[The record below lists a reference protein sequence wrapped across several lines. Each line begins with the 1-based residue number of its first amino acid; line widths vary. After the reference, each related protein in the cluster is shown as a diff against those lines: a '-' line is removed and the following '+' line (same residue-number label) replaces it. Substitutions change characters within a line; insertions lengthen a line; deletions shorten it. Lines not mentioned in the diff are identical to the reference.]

1 MLKTIDLFAGAGG
14 LSYGFESTREFLI
27 VAAAENNKNARKTYV
42 ENHKG
47 RNDIRL
53 IPDVRDYDFSALAS
67 EFDGIDVVI
76 GGPPCQGFSNA
87 NRQKNH
93 IISMNNSLVKEYFRA
108 VKEIRPKA
116 FVMENVSML
125 SSETHR
131 FYDSAKDHDVVTS
144 LGVQM
149 REDELVLADS
159 DYNGYSLVNI
169 IQADAVAD
177 YKISDELFQLLNVL
191 YKNRNSEERLSKYIK
206 NKSKL
211 IIDKIAS
218 QAEEVKNNLGILNW
232 IVDMIN
238 TEQISACFTELGQ
251 FIKFQKTFR
260 LKEELDSNEII
271 YEIENDL
278 QTGKIIARVKSYSVI
293 EYVNKILGDDYKKN
307 SGVINSLWFGV
318 PQERRRFIM
327 IGVRSDII
335 QEKEIEMPEGN
346 GAEIVT
352 VGQAIG
358 DLRVYEVDE
367 EDNEPEKLPY
377 DSNTE
382 NLSDYARIMRK
393 GSEGISNHIVPKS
406 RDKAKARFAALKEGE
421 NFHNL
426 DNGLKDNYAVP
437 ERTQNSIYLRLDSNR
452 PSGTVINVRKSMW
465 IHPTID
471 RAISVREAARLQSF
485 PDRFVFKGTKDAQY
499 QQVGN
504 AVPPLMANVTAMA
517 HGSKL
522 DGEIFSE
529 FSRDW
534 TNLSYQAQLIRAK
547 LQNKDISEVIDL
559 GDIDVIP
566 AGKYRDQMMK
576 TRVGQ
581 YFFRMTVLNSYEN
594 RCCVTG
600 LKQPEL
606 LVASHIKPW
615 KVSDERT
622 ERTNPANGLCL
633 NALHDKAFDRGLITL
648 DKRYKIIVSRKLKDT
663 EMDSETKSWF
673 MGYSDHQIILP
684 DKFLPGKDFIE
695 YHNDVIFQR

>member
-14 LSYGFESTREFLI
+14 LSYGFESTGEFLI
-27 VAAAENNKNARKTYV
+27 VAAAENNKNARKTYI

-108 VKEIRPKA
+108 IREIRPKA

-131 FYDSAKDHDVVTS
+131 FYDSTKDHNVVTE

-149 REDELVLADS
+149 REDELVLSDS
-159 DYNGYSLVNI
+159 DYHGYSLMNI
-169 IQADAVAD
+169 IEADEIAD

-191 YKNRNSEERLSKYIK
+191 YKNRNNEERLRKYID

-218 QAEEVKNNLGILNW
+218 QTEEVKNNLGFLGQISNL
-232 IVDMIN
+232 IN
-238 TEQISACFTELGQ
+238 TEQIRNCFSELGQ

-271 YEIENDL
+271 YEIKYDPE
-278 QTGKIIARVKSYSVI
+278 TGKIIAQVKSYSVI

-307 SGVINSLWFGV
+307 NEVVNSLWFGV

-335 QEKEIEMPEGN
+335 QQEEIEMPKDN
-346 GAEIVT
+346 GADIVT
-352 VGQAIG
+352 VGQAIE
-358 DLRVYEVDE
+358 DLIDYEVNE
-367 EDNEPEKLPY
+367 EDNEPEKILY
-377 DSNTE
+377 ASSTQ
-382 NLSDYARIMRK
+382 NLSDYARIMRE
-393 GSEGISNHIVPKS
+393 GSVGISNHIVPRS

-437 ERTQNSIYLRLDSNR
+437 ERTQNSIYLRLDRNR

-504 AVPPLMANVTAMA
+504 AVPPLMAKGIAET
-517 HGSKL
+517 L
-522 DGEIFSE
+522 
-529 FSRDW
+529 
-534 TNLSYQAQLIRAK
+534 L
-547 LQNKDISEVIDL
+547 
-559 GDIDVIP
+559 
-566 AGKYRDQMMK
+566 KY
-576 TRVGQ
+576 
-581 YFFRMTVLNSYEN
+581 L
-594 RCCVTG
+594 
-600 LKQPEL
+600 
-606 LVASHIKPW
+606 
-615 KVSDERT
+615 
-622 ERTNPANGLCL
+622 
-633 NALHDKAFDRGLITL
+633 
-648 DKRYKIIVSRKLKDT
+648 
-663 EMDSETKSWF
+663 
-673 MGYSDHQIILP
+673 
-684 DKFLPGKDFIE
+684 
-695 YHNDVIFQR
+695 

>member
-14 LSYGFESTREFLI
+14 LSYGFESTGEFLI
-27 VAAAENNKNARKTYV
+27 VAAAENNKNARKTYI

-149 REDELVLADS
+149 REDELVLADY
-159 DYNGYSLVNI
+159 DYNGYSLMNI

-318 PQERRRFIM
+318 PQERRRFVM

-335 QEKEIEMPEGN
+335 QEKKIEMPEGN

-358 DLRVYEVDE
+358 DLRDYEVDE
-367 EDNEPEKLPY
+367 EDNEPGKLPY
-377 DSNTE
+377 DSSTE

-465 IHPTID
+465 IHPAID

-504 AVPPLMANVTAMA
+504 AVPPLMAKGIA
-517 HGSKL
+517 
-522 DGEIFSE
+522 E
-529 FSRDW
+529 
-534 TNLSYQAQLIRAK
+534 
-547 LQNKDISEVIDL
+547 
-559 GDIDVIP
+559 
-566 AGKYRDQMMK
+566 
-576 TRVGQ
+576 
-581 YFFRMTVLNSYEN
+581 TVLKY
-594 RCCVTG
+594 
-600 LKQPEL
+600 L
-606 LVASHIKPW
+606 
-615 KVSDERT
+615 
-622 ERTNPANGLCL
+622 
-633 NALHDKAFDRGLITL
+633 
-648 DKRYKIIVSRKLKDT
+648 
-663 EMDSETKSWF
+663 
-673 MGYSDHQIILP
+673 
-684 DKFLPGKDFIE
+684 
-695 YHNDVIFQR
+695 

>member
-14 LSYGFESTREFLI
+14 LSYGFESTGEFLI
-27 VAAAENNKNARKTYV
+27 VAAAENNKNARKTYI

-159 DYNGYSLVNI
+159 DYNGYSLMNI

-278 QTGKIIARVKSYSVI
+278 QTGKIIACVKSYSVI

-358 DLRVYEVDE
+358 DLRDYEVDE

-377 DSNTE
+377 DSSTE

-499 QQVGN
+499 PYPVIREYTDDYQSTEFIGELKVLLEPDGYAVHTNFEINNKGIQILLSKRILTYALEVQCVSTWFRKLYTIHENRVIRLDPQMIHERVELIPCIVAATSIEGFTNEDFAEEYQDMKFDLN
-504 AVPPLMANVTAMA
+504 A
-517 HGSKL
+517 
-522 DGEIFSE
+522 
-529 FSRDW
+529 
-534 TNLSYQAQLIRAK
+534 
-547 LQNKDISEVIDL
+547 
-559 GDIDVIP
+559 GDIIGIGQKRTFDALYQNDIIKNGSSIVDVGGNDKLKEIQCDFSQSTIKLTLP
-566 AGKYRDQMMK
+566 ADQ
-576 TRVGQ
+576 
-581 YFFRMTVLNSYEN
+581 YEN
-594 RCCVTG
+594 YRSCG
-600 LKQPEL
+600 YNRSKYKL
-606 LVASHIKPW
+606 L
-615 KVSDERT
+615 
-622 ERTNPANGLCL
+622 C
-633 NALHDKAFDRGLITL
+633 
-648 DKRYKIIVSRKLKDT
+648 
-663 EMDSETKSWF
+663 
-673 MGYSDHQIILP
+673 
-684 DKFLPGKDFIE
+684 
-695 YHNDVIFQR
+695 